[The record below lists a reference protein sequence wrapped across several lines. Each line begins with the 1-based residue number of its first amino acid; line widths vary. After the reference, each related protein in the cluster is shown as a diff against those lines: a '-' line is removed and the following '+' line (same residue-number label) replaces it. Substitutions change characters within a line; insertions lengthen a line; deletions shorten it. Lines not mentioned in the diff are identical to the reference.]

1 MPYARACVIILCCTG
16 WVAACASYRPAPI
29 SPLQTGQ
36 AIEAR
41 SLENSGLN
49 EFIRAAL
56 APDIDG
62 AAVQPSSGTTW
73 DLSRLT
79 LAALYYQTDFELTRI
94 KLESARAAVVT
105 AGQIPNPTLSVNLM
119 TVPIIPSPT
128 IDFLIETFGKRGY
141 RVDQAQ
147 ALVDSARRDLTTGAW
162 QARAHVRAALLNL
175 WAAQQRRDLQQRR
188 LTLQD
193 ELVQLL
199 ERRLIEGEAS
209 SVDVTRERINRNQFS
224 LALRD
229 AERQI
234 ADALTQLAASIGV
247 PAGAV
252 ENEALSFAAF
262 EQPEMVRPDDLP
274 LLRRQ
279 ALTGRSD
286 VQALLDQYRA
296 TESALQLEIA
306 NQYPNVDLGPGYT
319 FEPGPGGGYQFT
331 AGVIAALP
339 VFNQNQGPI
348 LEAEAKRQTVA
359 GQITSLQ
366 AQIVS
371 GIETAL
377 ADYHATSA
385 AVATANDLNDEAR
398 SRFEQIMQ
406 QFQAGDADRPTL
418 VLAEIELSTTE
429 IGSFE
434 AGVQQ
439 RQALAALEDALQH
452 PLFEPDVKFVPDE
465 LPLPLMG
472 IAQ

>member
-1 MPYARACVIILCCTG
+1 MSYARAWFIVFCCTG
-16 WVAACASYRPAPI
+16 WLAACASYRPVPI
-29 SPLQTGQ
+29 SSEQTGQ

-41 SLENSGLN
+41 SLEDPGLN
-49 EFIRAAL
+49 QFIGTAL
-56 APDIDG
+56 APENGPVAG
-62 AAVQPSSGTTW
+62 AQPVAQSTW
-73 DLSRLT
+73 DLARLT
-79 LAALYYQTDFELTRI
+79 LAALYYQPDFELTRV

-105 AGQIPNPTLSVNLM
+105 ARQIPNPTLSVDVM
-119 TVPIIPSPT
+119 TAPINPSAT
-128 IDFLIETFGKRGY
+128 FDFLIETFGKRGY

-147 ALVDSARRDLTTGAW
+147 ALVDSARRDIVTSAW
-162 QARAHVRAALLNL
+162 QVRAHVRTAMLNL
-175 WAAQQRRDLQQRR
+175 WAAGQRRDLQQRR

-199 ERRLIEGEAS
+199 ERRLMEGEAS
-209 SVDVTRERINRNQFS
+209 SVDVTRERVNRNQFS
-224 LALRD
+224 LSLRD

-234 ADALTQLAASIGV
+234 ANAQTQLATSIGV
-247 PAGAV
+247 PLASV
-252 ENEALSFAAF
+252 EDTALSFTAF
-262 EQPEMVRPDDLP
+262 EQPVMVRSDDLP
-274 LLRRQ
+274 ALRRQ

-296 TESALQLEIA
+296 AESALQLEIA

-319 FEPGPGGGYQFT
+319 FEPGEGYQFT
-331 AGVIAALP
+331 AAASAALP
-339 VFNQNQGPI
+339 VFNHNQGPI
-348 LEAEAKRQTVA
+348 LEAEAKRRTVA
-359 GQITSLQ
+359 AQMTSLQ

-377 ADYHATSA
+377 ADYGATSDS
-385 AVATANDLNDEAR
+385 VATANDLNNEAR
-398 SRFEQIMQ
+398 MRLEQIMQ

-452 PLFEPDVKFVPDE
+452 PFFEPNINFVPDD
-465 LPLPLMG
+465 LPLPATG
-472 IAQ
+472 PAQ